1 MKTYP
6 RDTLFVYTDGAN
18 TLYGTDRML
27 DALERSRDRTPEEL
41 LWDRN
46 GH

>member
-18 TLYGTDRML
+18 AQYGTDRML

-41 LWDRN
+41 LRDRN